1 MRYRR
6 IFLTGPA
13 GTGKTTQGVARL
25 KELLS
30 DGVLP
35 HNILILLPQRTGGAL
50 YQEALQDPA
59 LNVPGLVDAATMD
72 GLALRSLNLVW
83 PQIASDAGFGRPTRR
98 PVFLTIETAQYYMAQ
113 VIQPMMQQ
121 GYFDPNVV
129 SVTITLPRLMSQ
141 LLDNLEKAALIGL
154 PYTQVETRLK
164 SALGAEISSRVAF
177 EHAQACVIAFREF
190 CLRNNL
196 LDFSLRVEIFRNHV
210 WANPELRRLLTGRYR
225 HLIVDNLEEQN
236 SFTHRILQDWLP
248 ESDSALLIFDED
260 AGYRIFL
267 GANQRTAQDLAQY
280 CDTVER
286 RAQSFTASPET
297 LELGRQIS
305 VSLGKWE
312 SGKVSRWAGEQGS
325 REAEEQGGRRTDV
338 DSSPTFSPAHLPTFS
353 PAHLPTR
360 PPAHPPNPRAAFTYH
375 QSRFHPQM
383 LNWAIEQVDTLIN
396 GEGVSPR
403 QIVVLAPFVSDALR
417 FSFLNRMERLGLPA
431 RSHRPSRALKEEPA
445 AVALLALAR
454 LMRPHWK
461 LLPASFDVM
470 QTLNLVIDGL
480 DLVRAQ
486 LLVDVLYR
494 PHNTEDG
501 PLLPFEEI
509 EGDVRERITYQIGL
523 RFDRLRAWLRA
534 EKDAIAAPLDHSFSR
549 LFGEILSQPGF
560 GFHNSLE
567 AGEVAANLIESIRK
581 FRRVTSLTP
590 VIRTDAEGKSEEV
603 LPDNDALNRD
613 YLQMLEQGVVAALYT
628 RSWDPAPADAV
639 LIAPAY
645 TYLMSNRPVDYQI
658 WLDAGSSGWWERI
671 AQPLTHPYVLSADW
685 QPDAP
690 WRDEDEVKT
699 QLDRLHRL
707 TLGLT
712 RRCRKHIYIANS
724 EISEHGYEQRGRL
737 LLALQQML
745 RRLGRTTGEMSRN
758 SDAGE

>member
-1 MRYRR
+1 
-6 IFLTGPA
+6 
-13 GTGKTTQGVARL
+13 
-25 KELLS
+25 
-30 DGVLP
+30 
-35 HNILILLPQRTGGAL
+35 
-50 YQEALQDPA
+50 
-59 LNVPGLVDAATMD
+59 
-72 GLALRSLNLVW
+72 
-83 PQIASDAGFGRPTRR
+83 
-98 PVFLTIETAQYYMAQ
+98 
-113 VIQPMMQQ
+113 
-121 GYFDPNVV
+121 
-129 SVTITLPRLMSQ
+129 
-141 LLDNLEKAALIGL
+141 
-154 PYTQVETRLK
+154 
-164 SALGAEISSRVAF
+164 
-177 EHAQACVIAFREF
+177 
-190 CLRNNL
+190 
-196 LDFSLRVEIFRNHV
+196 
-210 WANPELRRLLTGRYR
+210 
-225 HLIVDNLEEQN
+225 
-236 SFTHRILQDWLP
+236 
-248 ESDSALLIFDED
+248 
-260 AGYRIFL
+260 
-267 GANQRTAQDLAQY
+267 
-280 CDTVER
+280 
-286 RAQSFTASPET
+286 
-297 LELGRQIS
+297 
-305 VSLGKWE
+305 
-312 SGKVSRWAGEQGS
+312 
-325 REAEEQGGRRTDV
+325 
-338 DSSPTFSPAHLPTFS
+338 
-353 PAHLPTR
+353 
-360 PPAHPPNPRAAFTYH
+360 
-375 QSRFHPQM
+375 M

-396 GEGVSPR
+396 QQGVSPN

-445 AVALLALAR
+445 AVALLTLAR
-454 LMRPHWK
+454 LMRPHWN
-461 LLPASFDVM
+461 LLPTGFDVM
-470 QTLNLVIDGL
+470 QTLNLVIDDL

-486 LLVDVLYR
+486 LLVEVLYR

-534 EKDAIAAPLDHSFSR
+534 EEDAIAVPLDHSFSR

-590 VIRTDAEGKSEEV
+590 VIRTDAEGNTEEV
-603 LPDNDALNRD
+603 LPDNDILNRD

-628 RSWDPAPADAV
+628 RSWDPAPAEAV

-685 QPDAP
+685 QPDAR
-690 WRDEDEVKT
+690 WRDEDEVQT

-745 RRLGRTTGEMSRN
+745 RRLGRAE
-758 SDAGE
+758 